1 MTNKE
6 SGKNG
11 TFMLITLFGFITL
24 CLLWLTIDYII
35 ENDKKKELADA
46 VTVTQNLA
54 RAFEE
59 HTLRTIISTDQ
70 MVMFLKY
77 QYEKEGRAIDMAP
90 YHSEGDLGL
99 QPFVLLSIA
108 DENGDLIISNQEPF
122 VFSNIS
128 DREHFR
134 VHIAKD
140 SGKLFISQPVLG
152 RSSGKWSIQMTR
164 RINKSDGS
172 FGGAAIVSLDP
183 FYFTHFYQ
191 QLDLGKGASIA
202 LVGLD
207 GIVRAWQSDKG
218 SDSDIVNGDSPLRSH
233 LAVSNAGYYSA
244 ISTADGINRINSY
257 RALIDYPFVVV
268 VGMAEDEVLSD
279 FYQRRVRYYGIAI
292 ILTLFILSV
301 CGTLIY
307 VLYNRRKAEYIR
319 NAQRHKIEAELARMD
334 RLNLVG
340 EMAAS
345 IGHEVR
351 NPMTTVRGYLQFF
364 QRKDEFAKHG
374 EQLSIMIE
382 EIDRANS
389 IITEFLALAKDKTL
403 TMKKGNL
410 NDCVKAL
417 HLLLQADA
425 FHRGHNLRM
434 ELGEIPDFDFDEKE
448 IRQMILNLVRNG
460 MEAMDSNGVVM
471 IRTYV
476 DSGQLKLVIEDSGSG
491 IPNEVIPKL
500 GTPFVTTKDDGT
512 GLGLAVCYRVAER
525 HGAKIEVSTG
535 PNGTTFTINFNPLIA

>member
-1 MTNKE
+1 MAIAL
-6 SGKNG
+6 
-11 TFMLITLFGFITL
+11 LILFAFIML
-24 CLLWLTIDYII
+24 CLLWFTIAYMVDKDY
-35 ENDKKKELADA
+35 KKELADA
-46 VTVTQNLA
+46 VTVTKNLA

-70 MVMFLKY
+70 MAMFLKY
-77 QYEKEGRAIDMAP
+77 QYEKEGRAFDMSP
-90 YHSEGDLGL
+90 YQSEGDLGL
-99 QPFVLLSIA
+99 RPFVLLSIA
-108 DENGDLIISNQEPF
+108 DEKGNLIISNQEPF

-134 VHIAKD
+134 VHIAED

-164 RINKSDGS
+164 RINKPDGA

-183 FYFTHFYQ
+183 FYLTGFYQ
-191 QLDLGKGASIA
+191 HLDLGKGSSIS
-202 LVGLD
+202 LVGRD
-207 GIVRAWQSDKG
+207 GILRAWQSDKG
-218 SDSDIVNGDSPLRSH
+218 SRSGIVNEDSPLISH
-233 LAVSNAGYYSA
+233 LAVSNAGHYSA

-257 RALIDYPFVVV
+257 RALLEYPLVVV
-268 VGMAEDEVLSD
+268 VGIAEDEVLSD
-279 FYQRRVRYYGIAI
+279 FYQRRVRYYGIAV
-292 ILTLFILSV
+292 ILTMFILGV

-307 VLYNRRKAEYIR
+307 VIRDRQQAERIRKA
-319 NAQRHKIEAELARMD
+319 QQHKIEADMARMD

-364 QRKDEFAKHG
+364 QRKGEFAKYG

-382 EIDRANS
+382 EIDRANA
-389 IITEFLALAKDKTL
+389 IITEFLALAKDKAL
-403 TMKKGNL
+403 TMKSGNL
-410 NDCVKAL
+410 NDCIKAL
-417 HLLLQADA
+417 YLLLQADA
-425 FHRGHNLRM
+425 FHRGHNLRL

-448 IRQMILNLVRNG
+448 IRQMILNLVRNS
-460 MEAMDSNGVVM
+460 MEAIDQSGVVT

-476 DSGQLKLVIEDSGSG
+476 DNGQLKLAIEDSGSG
-491 IPNEVIPKL
+491 IPNEVMPKL
-500 GTPFVTTKDDGT
+500 GTPFVTTKDGGT

-525 HGAKIEVSTG
+525 HGAKMEVSTG
-535 PNGTTFTINFNPLIA
+535 PTGTTFVINFNPSVA